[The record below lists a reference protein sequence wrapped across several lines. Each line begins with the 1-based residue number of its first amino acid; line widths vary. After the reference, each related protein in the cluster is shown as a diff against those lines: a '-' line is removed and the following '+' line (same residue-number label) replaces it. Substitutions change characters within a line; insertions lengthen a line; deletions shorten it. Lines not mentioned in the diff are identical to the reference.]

1 MNVSLIKA
9 LDQVGNVL
17 ETGMESGNV
26 AAFGNVMGGLKRS
39 VAAQEKNGMFREG
52 ELQGT
57 KDLIAA
63 YDEARGL
70 YDEVADNLKFVKRQ
84 KEAMER
90 HNAAIYQ
97 KANMKKAVRQ
107 DATRQMGAVLL
118 RVEEQMYEAFPV
130 SRSGKDIAAPCSRDP
145 AGRHGAVGWRLSPD
159 GRE

>member
-1 MNVSLIKA
+1 
-9 LDQVGNVL
+9 
-17 ETGMESGNV
+17 
-26 AAFGNVMGGLKRS
+26 
-39 VAAQEKNGMFREG
+39 MFREG